1 MGKSSLR
8 QITAKPRVKGYTIW
22 LQDFRGKKGPCR
34 LVGPGKASGRRW
46 EQNEALKGGQIS
58 LGGGGTFQAG
68 TGVGWSKVGF
78 GDGDWPGGLERRVI

>member
-1 MGKSSLR
+1 MAARFQGEERSLPAGR
-8 QITAKPRVKGYTIW
+8 PRE
-22 LQDFRGKKGPCR
+22 
-34 LVGPGKASGRRW
+34 GKASGRRW

>member
-1 MGKSSLR
+1 M
-8 QITAKPRVKGYTIW
+8 
-22 LQDFRGKKGPCR
+22 
-34 LVGPGKASGRRW
+34 
-46 EQNEALKGGQIS
+46 KGGQIS